1 MRDDDQRD
9 GADPGRSDD
18 PSAVRPSPWIRRE
31 VDPHDLDIE
40 YVYHQVSMA
49 WFAVNDIN
57 NRLWQID
64 CGQIKARRAGDAPA
78 LARLD
83 QRFAELRRRG
93 RQARRELY
101 RLRRHLRLLEA
112 GKGGQPGR
120 PRTP

>member
-1 MRDDDQRD
+1 
-9 GADPGRSDD
+9 
-18 PSAVRPSPWIRRE
+18 

-57 NRLWQID
+57 NRLWQCD
-64 CGQIKARRAGDAPA
+64 CHRIKARRAGDALQLA
-78 LARLD
+78 QLDQAFARL
-83 QRFAELRRRG
+83 RHRG

-101 RLRRHLRLLEA
+101 RLRRHLRRLEA
-112 GKGGQPGR
+112 GEGGKPGR